1 MTRRCTPAGAPSRAC
16 AVSTLSRMAIDRR
29 TKIVATL
36 GPASD
41 SRERLRA
48 LIEAGVDA
56 VRFNLSHGTHEEHS
70 QRAWLVREIA
80 AEVGRPVALIADLQG
95 PKLRIGELAE
105 PVVLHTGDQ
114 IRVCAEEAATDGE
127 LPIAPAVIG
136 DVLEPGHEVLIDDGL
151 VRLRVDE
158 VEGGRAT
165 CAVVVGGLVS
175 SHKGVN
181 LPGVPVPIPSLTRKD
196 VADLDWAVE
205 TGVDFVA
212 LSFIRS
218 PADVRDLRALLTQ
231 AGSHAH
237 VIAKIEKAEAVDVLD
252 DVLAETDAVMVARG
266 DLGVEIGPAL
276 VPLVQ
281 KRIIHKAL
289 ERGKPVITATQMLE
303 TMVHSPEPTRAEASD
318 VANAILDGTSA
329 VMLSGETAVG
339 EYPVEAVA
347 YMDRIAR
354 AVEPSLDYRHELP
367 EAHENPTI
375 GQAMSNAACDIAEAL
390 QAKAILVPTFTG
402 RTANA
407 VARLRPRRP
416 IVALTHVD
424 WAMRQLALEWGVTPL
439 LISETAR
446 RRGALAPRGRGG
458 ARRRHRRERRQRRD
472 HRGNRRQHPRHDE
485 RHQGR
490 RRPVAGRR
498 TARPAGELGLDGCE
512 EEAPPAH
519 RWTDRPALVR
529 AGRARARR
537 APLLPAAARLLRRP
551 LAAERPSSRPC
562 GSCRGSRPR
571 SRSGCGTRRRTPLSP
586 PRRGRSAT
594 SAPAST
600 SSSSRTSRSGGAG
613 SMGSHAARRGHRR

>member
-1 MTRRCTPAGAPSRAC
+1 MRCTRAGARFPATP
-16 AVSTLSRMAIDRR
+16 ASTLSRMAIDRR

-48 LIEAGVDA
+48 LISAGVDA
-56 VRFNLSHGTHEEHS
+56 VRFNLSHGTHAEHS
-70 QRAWLVREIA
+70 ERAWLVREIA

-95 PKLRIGELAE
+95 PKLRIGELGE
-105 PVVLHTGDQ
+105 PVVLHTGDE
-114 IRVCAEEAATDGE
+114 ITVCAEEAAKDGE

-158 VEGGRAT
+158 VESGRAT

-196 VADLDWAVE
+196 VADLDWALE
-205 TGVDFVA
+205 TGADFVA
-212 LSFIRS
+212 LSFVRS
-218 PADVRDLRALLTQ
+218 PADVRDLRALLEQ

-237 VIAKIEKAEAVDVLD
+237 VIAKIEKTEAVDVLD

-339 EYPVEAVA
+339 EYPVEAVS

-375 GQAMSNAACDIAEAL
+375 GQAMSNAACDLAEAL

-402 RTANA
+402 RTASA

-424 WAMRQLALEWGVTPL
+424 WAMRQLALEWGVTPV
-439 LISETAR
+439 LISETGDVEDLWR
-446 RRGALAPRGRGG
+446 LAVE
-458 ARRRHRRERRQRRD
+458 ASRD
-472 HRGNRRQHPRHDE
+472 AGIVETGDRIVITAGTAVNIP
-485 RHQGR
+485 GTTTVIK
-490 RRPVAGRR
+490 VAV
-498 TARPAGELGLDGCE
+498 A
-512 EEAPPAH
+512 
-519 RWTDRPALVR
+519 
-529 AGRARARR
+529 
-537 APLLPAAARLLRRP
+537 
-551 LAAERPSSRPC
+551 
-562 GSCRGSRPR
+562 
-571 SRSGCGTRRRTPLSP
+571 
-586 PRRGRSAT
+586 
-594 SAPAST
+594 
-600 SSSSRTSRSGGAG
+600 
-613 SMGSHAARRGHRR
+613 